1 MKFTTRLQ
9 LIKILIFFFVLIIS
23 LLFTNAIYNAV
34 RMINIGLEAHK
45 MNNNNKL
52 ELWK

>member
-9 LIKILIFFFVLIIS
+9 LIKIMIIFLSLIIS
-23 LLFTNAIYNAV
+23 LLFTNAISNAV

-45 MNNNNKL
+45 MNNYYKL
-52 ELWK
+52 EL